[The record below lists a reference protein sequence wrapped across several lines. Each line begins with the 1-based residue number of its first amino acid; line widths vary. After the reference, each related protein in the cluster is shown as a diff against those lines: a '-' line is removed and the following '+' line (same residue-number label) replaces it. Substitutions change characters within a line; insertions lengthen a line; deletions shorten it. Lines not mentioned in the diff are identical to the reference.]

1 MVVFVD
7 KNKDVIAGEMWDN
20 RRYGVPDGGSVGMR
34 KKLIVVA
41 IVVEWEG
48 TKKSHVGTGK
58 RTMRFAGVVAEFSE
72 SCMMGHGTDH
82 LLRRQWV
89 GRGV

>member
-34 KKLIVVA
+34 KKLIVA
-41 IVVEWEG
+41 A
-48 TKKSHVGTGK
+48 
-58 RTMRFAGVVAEFSE
+58 MR
-72 SCMMGHGTDH
+72 
-82 LLRRQWV
+82 
-89 GRGV
+89 